1 MIIFPAIDL
10 IGGKCVRLTAGDF
23 NRMKEYTAEPLEM
36 AMRFEGAGLT
46 HLHLVDL
53 DGARNKKV
61 TQHRILEQI
70 CTHTGLIVDFG
81 GGIKTKEDL
90 QLVYDSGAH
99 QANIGS
105 LAVADPETFE
115 SWLEEFGPAKLIWAA
130 DVRDMKLAAHAW
142 KDTSDLHLFDVVDR
156 FVAVGLIYLTCTDI
170 SKDGQLTGVN
180 EALYQQ
186 LIEKYPGLKIT
197 ASGGVHN
204 LEDLHRLE
212 AINCYGAIVGKAIYE
227 NKIEIKTLGSI
238 SRQ

>member
-23 NRMKEYTAEPLEM
+23 SQMKEYTAEPLEM

-61 TQHRILEQI
+61 AQHRILEQI
-70 CTHTGLIVDFG
+70 CSNTNLIVDFG

-90 QLVYDSGAH
+90 KLVYDSGAY

-105 LAVADPETFE
+105 LAVAEAETFE
-115 SWLEEFGPAKLIWAA
+115 AWLEEFGPAKLIWAA

-142 KDTSDLHLFDVVDR
+142 KDTSDLQLFDVVDR
-156 FVAVGLIYLTCTDI
+156 FIAHGLIYLTCTDI

-180 EALYQQ
+180 QDLYQQ
-186 LIEKYPGLKIT
+186 LIEKYPGLNIT
-197 ASGGVHN
+197 ASGGVHK
-204 LEDLHRLE
+204 LEDLHQLE

-227 NKIEIKTLGSI
+227 NKIEIETLGSFT
-238 SRQ
+238 RQ

>member
-10 IGGKCVRLTAGDF
+10 IGGKCVRLTEGDF
-23 NRMKEYTAEPLEM
+23 NRMQEYSAEPIEM
-36 AMRFEGAGLT
+36 ARQFEAAGLT

-61 TQHRILEQI
+61 TQHQVLEQI
-70 CTHTGLIVDFG
+70 CAHTHLIVDFG

-90 QLVYDSGAH
+90 KRVFDSGAN

-105 LAVADPETFE
+105 LAITEPGMFE
-115 SWLEEFGPAKLIWAA
+115 SWLEEYGAAKLIWAA

-142 KDTSDLHLFDVVDR
+142 KDTSALHLFDMLDR
-156 FVAVGLIYLTCTDI
+156 FMEHGLLYLTCTDI

-180 EALYQQ
+180 QELYQI

-204 LEDLHRLE
+204 LEDLYRLE
-212 AINCYGAIVGKAIYE
+212 TIDCYGAIVGKAIYE
-227 NKIEIKTLGSI
+227 NKIKIESLGLL
-238 SRQ
+238 SRV